1 MATRSNGR
9 TSIMV
14 APTDTTPAALAA
26 LPRHTNDIPLPDAPV
41 DTPEPPA
48 PPVERLAEGDRA
60 YNRRVCRERAEAEQ
74 RLAIAAAAMQSW
86 WQFVKEKYGLAE
98 ADVVDAEGNIT
109 RA

>member
-9 TSIMV
+9 TSSILERMPH
-14 APTDTTPAALAA
+14 ATDT
-26 LPRHTNDIPLPDAPV
+26 PDDATVEVHSP
-41 DTPEPPA
+41 PEPSV
-48 PPVERLAEGDRA
+48 PVERIAEGEIP